1 MITLTI
7 DGIEVKVEEGTS
19 VLDACRAAQVIVPTL
34 CKHPD
39 LEATAACGICIVKI
53 NGRMRRSCCT
63 PVAEGM
69 QVITRDPDIMKARKT
84 IVELIL
90 SRHPNDCLSCLK
102 NGNCEL
108 QDLARE
114 FSLDKDTFDNITP
127 TEKEMPVDDS
137 TGCIQIDPRKCVQC
151 GRCVQVCQ
159 KVQNVYALSSLKR
172 GINTL

>member
-7 DGIEVKVEEGTS
+7 DGIEVKVKEGTS
-19 VLDACRAAQVIVPTL
+19 VLDACREAQVIVPTL

-39 LEATAACGICIVKI
+39 LDATAACGICIVKI
-53 NGRMRRSCCT
+53 NGRMLRSCCT

-108 QDLARE
+108 QDLAKAKCEENSEECTTKECPRC
-114 FSLDKDTFDNITP
+114 FST
-127 TEKEMPVDDS
+127 
-137 TGCIQIDPRKCVQC
+137 IDIKASKCPHC
-151 GRCVQVCQ
+151 T
-159 KVQNVYALSSLKR
+159 AD
-172 GINTL
+172 I